1 MRVAK
6 ELSSLRIC
14 ADSTEPSLF
23 AVAIS
28 TEWSQVIVS
37 NEIVLLSLN
46 ISFVLAKRVD
56 PDEMLHQAAFHLG
69 LQCLPKYVFRSH

>member
-37 NEIVLLSLN
+37 NKIVLLSLN
-46 ISFVLAKRVD
+46 ISVVLAKRVD
-56 PDEMLHQAAFHLG
+56 PDEMLH
-69 LQCLPKYVFRSH
+69 